1 MTRPYGVKGRK
12 RKQAEPKYD
21 REKDEDEPAQPKQ
34 PTLHNKQEEEEE
46 EEEEAAAPAEPSKE
60 PAEENEELAGI
71 PIAPTE
77 LKTDK
82 PSVIFILEKASLEVA
97 KVGKVVLQPF
107 PCCCCSL
114 ILWPLYLLLCFFVTR
129 VWKFGVELDC
139 GAVAFVYCI
148 RLCYV

>member
-1 MTRPYGVKGRK
+1 MTRPFGVKGRK

-21 REKDEDEPAQPKQ
+21 RQEDEDEQVQPKR
-34 PTLHNKQEEEEE
+34 PTPHNEQQE
-46 EEEEAAAPAEPSKE
+46 AAPAEPSKE

-82 PSVIFILEKASLEVA
+82 PSVIFILERASLEVA

-114 ILWPLYLLLCFFVTR
+114 ILWPLYPFVVFLCYSS
-129 VWKFGVELDC
+129 VELWC
-139 GAVAFVYCI
+139 
-148 RLCYV
+148 